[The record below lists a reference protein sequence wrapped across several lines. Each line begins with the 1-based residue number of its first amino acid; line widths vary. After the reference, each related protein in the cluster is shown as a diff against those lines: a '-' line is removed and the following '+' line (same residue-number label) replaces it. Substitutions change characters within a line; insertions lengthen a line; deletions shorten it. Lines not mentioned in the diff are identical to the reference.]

1 MVKISI
7 VILLIFISACG
18 NEKPVPVSSGE
29 EYYPLHTGNFVEMEV
44 SKTTYSVTESPQNT
58 QHFLRQLIGEPYKGT
73 TGGIIYPI
81 YYSSSQNNW
90 NIDSTTA
97 VRKLKDK
104 LLVIENGRSII
115 NLVFPLT
122 ERNFWNG
129 NAYNISGEQFFEVR
143 NIGKPMLVGALF
155 FPKTITVIRQND
167 STRISQKKHIEV
179 YAENIGLIKREIAFL
194 TFCYGFGC
202 TGTAE
207 ISSGWT
213 ETSIIKKYG
222 K

>member
-7 VILLIFISACG
+7 VFLLIFISACG
-18 NEKPVPVSSGE
+18 KETHIPVSSGE
-29 EYYPLHTGNFVEMEV
+29 EYYPLHTGNYVEMEV
-44 SKTTYSVTESPQNT
+44 SKTTYSIAETPQNT
-58 QHFLRQLIGEPYKGT
+58 QYLLRQAIGEPYYGT
-73 TGGIIYPI
+73 AGDLIFPLH
-81 YYSSSQNNW
+81 YSSSKNNW
-90 NIDSTTA
+90 KVDSTTS

-115 NLVFPLT
+115 NLVFPLS

-129 NAYNISGEQFFEVR
+129 NAYNVSGEQFFEVR
-143 NIGKPMLVGALF
+143 NIGKPIQIGALF

-167 STRISQKKHIEV
+167 STRVSQKKHIEL
-179 YAENIGLIKREIAFL
+179 YGENIGLIKREIAFL

-222 K
+222 P